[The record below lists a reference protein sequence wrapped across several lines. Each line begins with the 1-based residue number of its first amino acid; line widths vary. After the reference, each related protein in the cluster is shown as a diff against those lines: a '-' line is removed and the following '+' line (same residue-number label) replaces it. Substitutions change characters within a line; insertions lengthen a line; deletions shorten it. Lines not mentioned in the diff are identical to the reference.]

1 MAREPR
7 LLHWV
12 ESAIA
17 TPGMTALQDAGKAWK
32 VLVDG
37 ALVALPYVQEGPV
50 IDVGSGNG
58 SPGLP
63 LAASLPALRFDLLES
78 SGRKCAFLK
87 ESAADFP
94 NVGVV
99 CARAE
104 DHARGPA
111 RDSYA
116 VALARAL
123 APQAV
128 AAEWCLP
135 FVRPG
140 GVLILYAARP
150 DPGLHRAAAQL
161 GAGAP
166 QIVEEAGRPGR
177 TLIVFP
183 KLDPTPDR
191 FPRRTGVARKRPL
204 T

>member
-1 MAREPR
+1 VAREPR

-12 ESAIA
+12 EFALA
-17 TPGMTALQDAGKAWK
+17 TPGMTALQEAGEAWK
-32 VLVDG
+32 VLVDE
-37 ALVALPYVQEGPV
+37 ALVALPYIKEGPV

-63 LAASLPALRFDLLES
+63 LAASLPDLRFDLLES
-78 SGRKCAFLK
+78 SGRKCAFLR
-87 ESAADFP
+87 EAAAAFP
-94 NVGVV
+94 NVDVV

-104 DHARGPA
+104 EHARGTV
-111 RDSYA
+111 RDSYGA
-116 VALARAL
+116 ALARAL

-150 DPGLHRAAAQL
+150 DPGLDRVAAQL
-161 GAGAP
+161 GAARP
-166 QIVEEAGRPGR
+166 HIVEDAGQLGR

>member
-1 MAREPR
+1 M
-7 LLHWV
+7 LHWV
-12 ESAIA
+12 ESALA
-17 TPGMTALQDAGKAWK
+17 TPGMTALQDAGEAWK
-32 VLVDG
+32 VLVEE
-37 ALVALPYVQEGPV
+37 ALLALPYVQEGPV
-50 IDVGSGNG
+50 VDVGSGNG

-63 LAASLPALRFDLLES
+63 LAASLPDLRFDLLES
-78 SGRKCAFLK
+78 SGRKCAFLRQ
-87 ESAADFP
+87 AAAPFP
-94 NVGVV
+94 NVEVV

-104 DHARGPA
+104 EHARGTG

-150 DPGLHRAAAQL
+150 DPGLDRVAAQL
-161 GAGAP
+161 GAGPP
-166 QIVEEAGRPGR
+166 QIVEDTERPGR
-177 TLIVFP
+177 TLVVFP
-183 KLDPTPDR
+183 KLDPTPDC